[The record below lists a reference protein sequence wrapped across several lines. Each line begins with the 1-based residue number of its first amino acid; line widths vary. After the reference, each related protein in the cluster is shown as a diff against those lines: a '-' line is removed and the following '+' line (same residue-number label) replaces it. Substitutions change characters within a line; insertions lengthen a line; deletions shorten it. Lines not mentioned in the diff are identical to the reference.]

1 MENSFS
7 TKVFGT
13 SRSKASATANPG
25 SAPNGTLKAF
35 SGTLSNT
42 LIVPGSV
49 TFTVTVSAAAV
60 TITDNGQG
68 VLSGTN
74 VAGTLNYQTGA
85 WTLVTVAALD
95 NSSSILAVYRYF
107 FLTPTQVTAGSTT
120 ITGAALTTKYIG
132 KTAYGNIIPGTVT
145 LSILFSTSAHLITD
159 DGLGNLTSANTTYG
173 FIDYN
178 TGDIVIQFST
188 APDAAAAM
196 TATYKKDLENS
207 TAILLTSNDYD
218 NNGVKSLKITST
230 ATTQAGYLILSTHDN
245 GKTLVMRVQNSL
257 APGAVNVDRLSGDHK
272 TLLMLAEKGQ
282 FNIQVS

>member
-1 MENSFS
+1 MENSFL
-7 TKVFGT
+7 TKTFGT
-13 SRSKASATANPG
+13 SRSKASATANP
-25 SAPNGTLKAF
+25 SAAPNGTLKAF

-49 TFTVTVSAAAV
+49 TITVTISAAAV
-60 TITDNGQG
+60 NITDNGQG
-68 VLSGTN
+68 VLAGTN
-74 VAGTLNYQTGA
+74 VTGTINYQTGA
-85 WTLVTVAALD
+85 WTLVLVTAPD

-107 FLTPTQVTAGSTT
+107 HLTPTQITSGTTT
-120 ITGAALTTKYIG
+120 ITGATGITKYIG

-145 LSILFSTSAHLITD
+145 LTINYSSSGHNITD
-159 DGLGNLTSANTTYG
+159 DGNGNLTSANTTYG

-188 APDAAAAM
+188 APDNTAAM

-218 NNGVKSLKITST
+218 NNGVKSLKISST
-230 ATTQAGYLILSTHDN
+230 ATTQAGYLILSTHDK
-245 GKTLVMRVQNSL
+245 GKTLVLRVQNSL

-282 FNIQVS
+282 FSIQVS